1 MTQDTTANSH
11 QPLASLLRPQK
22 LTDFVGQTQLMAKG
36 KPLRRALEQGQVYS
50 MIFWGPPGV
59 GKTTLARL
67 IASVNNRHFYE
78 VSAVA
83 AGKNDLRDIIDSER
97 KQQGSLENLVYGA
110 PVIFLDEIHRFNK
123 AQQDF
128 LLPYVESG
136 EIVLIGATTENP
148 SFTINNALLSRCR
161 VYTFA
166 ALTTKDLTKVL
177 TQALKYF
184 QKIDPQASLD
194 PEAQEWLLNY
204 ADGDARRLLNLL
216 EQTWD
221 TYGNLEGKNLQAS
234 SQSTLRYDRDGEEHY
249 NTISAFIKSMRASQT
264 DAALY
269 YLARMLQNGE
279 QPEFI
284 ARRMI
289 VFASEDIGLAA
300 PTALVVAN
308 QVYQAIT
315 NIGMP
320 EARINLAHGVAY
332 LCQCP
337 KNRAAYEAFEEAA
350 SDVRRTGNLEIPL
363 FLRNA
368 PTKLMKELGYS
379 AGYEPYNDS
388 KRSYLPAKLKD
399 KHYFQGN
406 KEKRFMGH
414 QAKTTSWQIKQ
425 SVI

>member
-1 MTQDTTANSH
+1 MSTSGHATATSPQPVVTTG
-11 QPLASLLRPQK
+11 QRPPLASLLRPQT
-22 LTDFVGQTQLMAKG
+22 LDGFVGQRQLMGRG
-36 KPLRRALEQGQVYS
+36 KPLRTALERGQVYS

-67 IASVNNRHFYE
+67 IATTAARDFYE

-83 AGKNDLRDIIDSER
+83 AGKGDIKKIIDDTRAHQDELL
-97 KQQGSLENLVYGA
+97 GLVRGA

-123 AQQDF
+123 AQQDY
-128 LLPYVESG
+128 LLPFVESG
-136 EIVLIGATTENP
+136 EVILIGATTENP

-161 VYTFA
+161 TYVFHSLTDDDLDHIIDQA
-166 ALTTKDLTKVL
+166 RAHLGGAQPVALAKD
-177 TQALKYF
+177 AR
-184 QKIDPQASLD
+184 A
-194 PEAQEWLLNY
+194 WLHTY

-216 EQTWD
+216 EQTWA
-221 TYGNLEGKNLQAS
+221 TYADLSLAHAQAS
-234 SQSTLRYDRDGEEHY
+234 AQLTGRFDRDGEEHY
-249 NTISAFIKSMRASQT
+249 NTISAFIKSMRASET

-289 VFASEDIGLAA
+289 VFASEDIGLGA

-308 QVYQAIT
+308 QVYQAVA
-315 NIGMP
+315 NIGLP

-337 KNRAAYEAFEEAA
+337 KNRSAYEAYEAA
-350 SDVRRTGNLEIPL
+350 AADAREFGSLEVPL

-368 PTKLMKELGYS
+368 PTKLMKSLGYS
-379 AGYEPYNDS
+379 RGYQAYNDDH
-388 KRSYLPAKLKD
+388 RSYLPD
-399 KHYFQGN
+399 KIADHHYFTPIS
-406 KEKRFMGH
+406 R
-414 QAKTTSWQIKQ
+414 
-425 SVI
+425 